1 MAKNTKAGCLFRSNF
16 LKQSATKIKMRQK
29 FSAYPGKEG
38 PLKKDMT
45 FSSMPNYTK
54 IFLFL
59 VNKVIQNIF
68 LHTNKMLFS
77 LQALDPIPTP
87 VLCTVLSRID

>member
-1 MAKNTKAGCLFRSNF
+1 MAKNTKAGRLFCSNF
-16 LKQSATKIKMRQK
+16 LKQSVTEIKMWQK
-29 FSAYPGKEG
+29 FSAYRGRRSTY
-38 PLKKDMT
+38 KKDMT
-45 FSSMPNYTK
+45 FSSVLNYTK

-68 LHTNKMLFS
+68 LHTKKMLFS

-87 VLCTVLSRID
+87 VLCTVLSRIY